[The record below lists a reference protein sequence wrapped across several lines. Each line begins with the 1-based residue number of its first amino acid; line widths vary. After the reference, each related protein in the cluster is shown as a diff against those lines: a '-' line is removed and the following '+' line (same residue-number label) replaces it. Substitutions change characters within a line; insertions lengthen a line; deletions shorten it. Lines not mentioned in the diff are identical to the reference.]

1 MPFDTISAI
10 FIIFNNFLSFVLL
23 NSSLFFW
30 KDLILFMFTLH
41 SDNSMKNLTRNSCS
55 DIISFIYIINIYN
68 NGHYIISLCLTIPGH
83 HGYPFNLIQ
92 TISPCLNVSS
102 IFFII
107 YICDYYFFLIIIL
120 LYDIINILINCSL
133 IFNKWKRRNN

>member
-10 FIIFNNFLSFVLL
+10 FIIFNSFLSFVLL

-41 SDNSMKNLTRNSCS
+41 SDNSMKNLIRYSCS
-55 DIISFIYIINIYN
+55 DIISFIYIINVYSKV
-68 NGHYIISLCLTIPGH
+68 HYIKCLCLTIPGH
-83 HGYPFNLIQ
+83 HGYPFNLTQ
-92 TISPCLNVSS
+92 TISPSLNVSS

-120 LYDIINILINCSL
+120 LYNIIGILINCTF
-133 IFNKWKRRNN
+133 IFNIWKRRND